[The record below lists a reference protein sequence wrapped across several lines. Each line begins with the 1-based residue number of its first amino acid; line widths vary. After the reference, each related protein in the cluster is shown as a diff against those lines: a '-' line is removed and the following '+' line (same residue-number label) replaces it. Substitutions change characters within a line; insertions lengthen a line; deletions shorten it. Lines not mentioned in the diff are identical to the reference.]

1 MEGRVPSKRRAKRTR
16 ERESVKS
23 IAEQIS
29 ALGGMSSR
37 QLRAEYARVFG
48 ESTKTPHRGWLIKKI
63 AWRIQAD
70 AEGGL
75 SARAKE
81 QADKLGADA
90 PVRWNRPPP
99 KSKSVNRDPRL
110 PSPGTVLQ
118 RKYKGRTYEVTVLRS
133 GFVYDGQEFQSLSAV
148 AKEITGTVWNGLLFF
163 GLKKRGKAPAS

>member
-63 AWRIQAD
+63 AWRIQAN

-75 SARAKE
+75 SARAME
-81 QADKLGADA
+81 QADRLGADA
-90 PVRWNRPPP
+90 PVRWNRQATEP
-99 KSKSVNRDPRL
+99 KAVNRDPRL
-110 PSPGTVLQ
+110 PSPGTVLK
-118 RKYKGRTYEVTVLRS
+118 RKYKGRTYEVKVLRA
-133 GFVYDGQEFQSLSAV
+133 GFIYDDREFQSLSAV
-148 AKEITGTVWNGLLFF
+148 AKEITGTVWNGLRFF
-163 GLKKRGKAPAS
+163 RLDQSGKAAAS